1 MATLTATLTLT
12 SSDAFEGQTVGVS
25 SSKGLTITAP
35 FTDVSKIAAATG
47 GTVVLAGT
55 AQSAITYLYIK
66 NTGSLAD
73 NSNTATNI
81 VTVAD
86 AGGADFAQLGADEF
100 LFVPLDPA
108 EGFKVT
114 SASAAM
120 WVEYAYFTK
129 G

>member
-1 MATLTATLTLT
+1 MATLTATLTLS

-35 FTDVSKIAAATG
+35 YTDVSRIAAATG
-47 GTVVLAGT
+47 GTVVLAG
-55 AQSAITYLYIK
+55 ASQSAITYLYIK

-73 NSNTATNI
+73 NSGTATNI

-86 AGGADFAQLGADEF
+86 EGGADFAQLGADEF
-100 LFVPLDPA
+100 LFVPLDPS

-114 SASAAM
+114 SASANM